1 MPTRQTSRSKVPGAE
16 AFLPALP
23 TLPALRSAV
32 QNCQGCD
39 LYRNATQAVFGEADA
54 APATRIRMMMVGEQP
69 GDREDKEGHPFVGP
83 AGKFLDRC
91 LEEAGIDRA
100 QVYVT
105 NAVKH
110 FKWEP
115 RGKTR
120 LHKKPSSSE
129 IFACSPWLHAEIE
142 AVHPELIVCLGAT
155 ASQSL
160 LGAAFRV
167 TRAHGIIQQLEGW
180 PPILATA
187 HPASIL
193 RARTDEDRHRQAA
206 EFVADLR
213 AARHFLDG
221 SKKSSPR
228 KKESR

>member
-1 MPTRQTSRSKVPGAE
+1 MATRQTTKPKIPGAA
-16 AFLPALP
+16 AFLPP
-23 TLPALRSAV
+23 VHTLPALQSAV
-32 QNCQGCD
+32 QRCQGCD

-54 APATRIRMMMVGEQP
+54 GPSAKIRMMMVGEQP

-91 LEEAGIDRA
+91 LEEAGIDRKE
-100 QVYVT
+100 VYVT

-115 RGKTR
+115 RGKAR
-120 LHKKPSSSE
+120 LHKKPNSSE
-129 IFACSPWLHAEIE
+129 IFACSPWLRAETE
-142 AVHPELIVCLGAT
+142 AVKPQLIVCLGAT

-167 TRAHGIIQQLEGW
+167 TQSHGAIQNAEGW

-193 RARTDEDRHRQAA
+193 RARTDEDRHRQTA
-206 EFVADLR
+206 EFIEDLR
-213 AARHFLDG
+213 SARAFL
-221 SKKSSPR
+221 R
-228 KKESR
+228 KR